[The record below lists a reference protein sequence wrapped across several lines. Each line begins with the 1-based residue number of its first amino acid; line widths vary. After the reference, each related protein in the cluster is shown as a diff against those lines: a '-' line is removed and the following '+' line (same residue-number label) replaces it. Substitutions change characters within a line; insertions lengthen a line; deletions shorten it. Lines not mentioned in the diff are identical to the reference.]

1 MPQHATSPNFLQ
13 KLAALERQV
22 AALQRSQAQPADE
35 LPFFPTNLQTMPYQS
50 YTSFTTAWE
59 TILTPRTSKLS
70 LGLVAIGDQVSAVNT
85 GGEWQVL
92 FDTTVVMSGTVA
104 ATFSYQF
111 AAQVLDLTPYL
122 ANTELKVLIQA
133 RRTSGASTGGKFGA
147 GGSIGIAPR
156 YAKLL

>member
-1 MPQHATSPNFLQ
+1 MPQHATTPNLLQ
-13 KLAALERQV
+13 RIARMEQRL
-22 AALQRSQAQPADE
+22 AALQRQQPTPADE
-35 LPFFPTNLQTMPYQS
+35 LPFYPTNLQTMPYQS
-50 YTSFTTAWE
+50 FTSFTTAWE

-92 FDTTVVMSGTVA
+92 FDTTVVASGTVA

-111 AAQVLDLTPYL
+111 AAPVLDVTPYL

-133 RRTSGASTGGKFGA
+133 RRTSGQTTGGKFGS